1 MFAGTERKLSIC
13 LTDVN
18 AVIFK
23 SIFSKVNEIYKMKK
37 LFYLLLCIFVST
49 SFYAQQKSWVRIN
62 QLGYFPGA
70 SKVAVL
76 VSKEEIH
83 FTGFDICEALTGEV
97 VFRSKEIKPYGT
109 YAPFSSSYRLNFSK
123 FKKTGSYFIQCG
135 KVKSPV
141 FKISNNIYNSTAD
154 FLLNYMRQQRCG
166 YNPFLKDSCHTRDG
180 FIIYHPAL
188 DSTYL
193 NVIGGWHDASD
204 YLQYVT
210 TSANAVYQM
219 LFAYQQNPKS
229 FSDKYDKDGNP
240 GANGIPDILD
250 EAKWG
255 LDWLVKMNPQNE
267 MMFNQI
273 ADDRDHAGFK
283 LPSLDSVDYGRGN
296 GKERPVYFVTGKPQ
310 GVFKYKN
317 RTTGVASTA
326 AKYASA
332 FALGSELLRKYN
344 SQFSDL
350 LSEKAKEAYAFG
362 LKYPGV
368 CQTAPCKSPYFY
380 EEDNYVDDMELAA
393 AQLYKREKNKKY
405 LDDAVEFGRKE
416 ITTPWMGSDTARHYQ
431 WYPFVNLGHFLLAK
445 EHLSRNEFT
454 KYLRDGIEKVYQKGK
469 SNPFLMGV
477 PFIWCSNNLVA
488 ALLTQIRLYTEVSG
502 DNRYAELEA
511 SMRDWLLGCNPWGTS
526 MIVGLP
532 ENGDFPDDP
541 HSAFSAIYKM
551 KINGGLVDGPVYG
564 SIYKKLLGITL
575 HSEDEYAEFQSD
587 YVVYHDDYGDY
598 STNEPTMDGT
608 ASLTYYFSSLQKEG
622 NAVTVE
628 VNAEKSFG
636 GIIRGD
642 RSKKEIHLV
651 FTGDEFADGGET
663 ILKTLRKHKV
673 KGMFFFTG
681 NFYRNPS
688 FAGLIYQ
695 LKKEGH
701 YLGAHSDKHLLYCS
715 WEERDSTLVTREE
728 FINDLKAN
736 VVELKKF
743 GIDNSS
749 NQFFLPAYEWYNA
762 EISKWCEEV
771 GFTLIN
777 FSTGTYSNAD
787 YTFPGMK
794 NYLSSDT
801 IMQRILNY
809 EKKDPEGLNGF
820 LLLSHIGTDKRRTD
834 KFYNKLDELIS
845 FLKSEGYKFTIA
857 I

>member
-1 MFAGTERKLSIC
+1 
-13 LTDVN
+13 
-18 AVIFK
+18 
-23 SIFSKVNEIYKMKK
+23 MKRSYQF
-37 LFYLLLCIFVST
+37 LLYLLFSIALT
-49 SFYAQQKSWVRIN
+49 AQQKSWIRIN
-62 QLGYFPGA
+62 QLGYLPA
-70 SKVAVL
+70 EIKVAVL
-76 VSKEEIH
+76 VSKEDIH
-83 FTGFDICEALTGEV
+83 FTEFEIREALTGEV
-97 VFRSKEIKPYGT
+97 VYMSKELKAYGV
-109 YAPFSSSYRLNFSK
+109 YAPFSSSFRLNFSK
-123 FKKTGSYFIQCG
+123 FKKAGSYYLQCG
-135 KVKSPV
+135 GVKSRI
-141 FKISNNIYNSTAD
+141 FKIADNIYNGTAD

-166 YNPFLKDSCHTRDG
+166 YNPFIKDSCHTRDG
-180 FIIYHPAL
+180 FIIYDPSL
-188 DSTYL
+188 DSTYI
-193 NVIGGWHDASD
+193 NVTGGWHDASD

-210 TSANAVYQM
+210 TSANAIYQM

-229 FSDKYDKDGNP
+229 FSDKFNKEGNE

-267 MMFNQI
+267 VMFNQI

-283 LPSLDSVDYGRGN
+283 LPSLDSVDYGMGK
-296 GKERPVYFVTGKPQ
+296 GKERAVYFVTGNPQ

-332 FALGSELLRKYN
+332 FALGSEILKKYYP
-344 SQFSDL
+344 QFSYMI
-350 LSEKAKEAYAFG
+350 SAKAKEAYEFG
-362 LKYPGV
+362 LKYPGI

-393 AQLYKREKNKKY
+393 AQLYKKENDKKY
-405 LDDAVEFGRKE
+405 LTDAVEFGRSE
-416 ITTPWMGSDTARHYQ
+416 TSTPWMGSDTARHYQ
-431 WYPFVNLGHFLLAK
+431 WYPFVNLGHSLLAK
-445 EHLSRNEFT
+445 EKSSKKEFT
-454 KYLRDGIEKVYQKGK
+454 KYLREGIEKVYQRGK
-469 SNPFLMGV
+469 ANPFLMGV
-477 PFIWCSNNLVA
+477 PFIWCSNNLVV

-511 SMRDWLLGCNPWGTS
+511 AMCDWLLGCNPWGTS

-532 ENGDFPDDP
+532 ENGDYPDDP

-622 NAVTVE
+622 NAIEKEENV
-628 VNAEKSFG
+628 EKSFG
-636 GIIRGD
+636 GIIRGEK
-642 RSKKEIHLV
+642 SKKEINLV

-663 ILKTLRKHKV
+663 ILKTLKKNNV
-673 KGMFFFTG
+673 KGMFFLTG
-681 NFYRNPS
+681 NFYRNPK
-688 FAGLIYQ
+688 FTNLIKQ

-715 WEERDSTLVTREE
+715 WEKRDSTLVTKEE
-728 FINDLKAN
+728 FLDDLKAN
-736 VVELKKF
+736 VIEMKKF
-743 GIDNSS
+743 GIDNSA
-749 NQFFLPAYEWYNA
+749 NQLFLPAYEWYNK
-762 EISKWCEEV
+762 EVSKWCEEV
-771 GFTLIN
+771 GYTLIN
-777 FSTGTYSNAD
+777 FSPGTYSNAD
-787 YTFPGMK
+787 YTTPDMK

-809 EKKDPEGLNGF
+809 ELKETNGLNGF
-820 LLLSHIGTDKRRTD
+820 ILLTHIGTDVRRTD

-845 FLKSEGYKFTIA
+845 ILKERGYKFA
-857 I
+857 IFQN

>member
-1 MFAGTERKLSIC
+1 
-13 LTDVN
+13 
-18 AVIFK
+18 
-23 SIFSKVNEIYKMKK
+23 MKK
-37 LFYLLLCIFVST
+37 LFQLLLCLLFSVSV
-49 SFYAQQKSWVRIN
+49 SGQQKSWIRIN
-62 QLGYFPGA
+62 QLGYLSGA
-70 SKVAVL
+70 TKVAVL
-76 VSKEEIH
+76 VSKEDIH
-83 FTGFDICEALTGEV
+83 FNGFEICEALTGEV
-97 VFRSKEIKPYGT
+97 VFRSKEVKAYGA
-109 YAPFSSSYRLNFSK
+109 YAPFTSSYRLNFSK
-123 FKKTGSYFIQCG
+123 FIKAGSYFIKCG
-135 KVKSPV
+135 EVKSPV
-141 FKISNNIYNSTAD
+141 FKIAGNIYNGTAD
-154 FLLNYMRQQRCG
+154 LLLNYMRQQRCG
-166 YNPFLKDSCHTRDG
+166 YNPFIKDSCHTRDG
-180 FIIYHPAL
+180 FIIYHPML
-188 DSTYL
+188 DSTYI

-229 FSDKYDKDGNP
+229 FLDKYDKDGNG
-240 GANGIPDILD
+240 GANEIPDILD

-255 LDWLVKMNPQNE
+255 LDWLVKMNPRNE

-283 LPSLDSVDYGRGN
+283 LPSLDSVDYGMGK

-317 RTTGVASTA
+317 RTTGAASTA

-332 FALGSELLRKYN
+332 FSLGSELLRKYYA
-344 SQFSDL
+344 QFSDL
-350 LSEKAKEAYAFG
+350 LNVKAKEAYEFG

-393 AQLYKREKNKKY
+393 MQLYKKEKNKKY
-405 LDDAVEFGRKE
+405 LDDAVEYGRKE
-416 ITTPWMGSDTARHYQ
+416 TTTPWMGSDTARHYQ
-431 WYPFVNLGHFLLAK
+431 WYPFINLGHYLLAK
-445 EHLSRNEFT
+445 EKLSKKEFT
-454 KYLRDGIEKVYQKGK
+454 NYLREGIEKVYQRGK
-469 SNPFLMGV
+469 TNPFLMGV

-488 ALLTQIRLYTEVSG
+488 ALLTQIRLYEEVSG
-502 DNRYAELEA
+502 DKRYAKLEA
-511 SMRDWLLGCNPWGTS
+511 AMRDWLLGCNPWGTS

-532 ENGDFPDDP
+532 ENGDYPNDP

-551 KINGGLVDGPVYG
+551 KINGGLVDGSVYG
-564 SIYKKLLGITL
+564 SIYKRLLGITL

-628 VNAEKSFG
+628 ENVEKSFG

-642 RSKKEIHLV
+642 KAKKEIHLV

-663 ILKTLRKHKV
+663 ILRTLKKHNV

-681 NFYRNPS
+681 NFYRNPK
-688 FAGLIYQ
+688 FARLINQ

-715 WEERDSTLVTREE
+715 WEKRDSTLVTREE
-728 FINDLKAN
+728 FLNDLKAN
-736 VVELKKF
+736 VLEMKKF

-749 NQFFLPAYEWYNA
+749 NQLFLPAYEWYNSD
-762 EISKWCEEV
+762 ISKWCEEV
-771 GFTLIN
+771 GYTLIN
-777 FSTGTYSNAD
+777 FSPGTYSNAD
-787 YTFPGMK
+787 YTTPDMK
-794 NYLSSDT
+794 NYLSADT

-809 EKKDPEGLNGF
+809 EKKDSDGLNGF
-820 LLLSHIGTDKRRTD
+820 LLLTHIGTDSRRVD
-834 KFYNKLDELIS
+834 KFYDKLDELIPI
-845 FLKSEGYKFTIA
+845 LKKRGYKFTLFKK
-857 I
+857 